1 MEIGKRGVSAMDDDS
16 KIVSGVFGL
25 GCLTVILDFVL
36 GIAFLAAVAWAIK
49 HVN

>member
-1 MEIGKRGVSAMDDDS
+1 MDDDS

>member
-1 MEIGKRGVSAMDDDS
+1 MDDDS
-16 KIVSGVFGL
+16 KFVGGVFGL

-36 GIAFLAAVAWAIK
+36 GIALLAVFAYAVVWAIK